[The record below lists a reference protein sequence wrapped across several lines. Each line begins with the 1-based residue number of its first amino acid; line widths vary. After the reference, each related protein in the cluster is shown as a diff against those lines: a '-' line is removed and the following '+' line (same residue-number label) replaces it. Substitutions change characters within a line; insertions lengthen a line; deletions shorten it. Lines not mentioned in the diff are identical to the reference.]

1 MAHLV
6 AHTGGTTDPNQAF
19 FQPHIVHNNRILE
32 HVQTLG
38 CAFSGT
44 SAGILGLSGLA
55 GFLYYA
61 LSWGVLAA
69 VVFGLKTHTTP
80 SNYFRGSTTLLTQGV
95 VSGLFTFILFWTL
108 AFGLVHVYD

>member
-6 AHTGGTTDPNQAF
+6 TPAGGTTDPNQAF

-38 CAFSGT
+38 CAFIGI

-69 VVFGLKTHTTP
+69 VIFSLKTHAAP
-80 SNYFRGSTTLLTQGV
+80 GAYFRGPTTLLTQGV
-95 VSGLFTFILFWTL
+95 IAGLFTYVLFWTL